1 MASLKNSAGNVFVE
15 TGLCCNFE
23 SHFFTS
29 QNAMYFRTRLNYFV
43 QLSQLEDPRWPRRDL
58 PCPPEVRLQ
67 HLRRQWRQCSHPQVL
82 WINIS
87 TMFRISIIPPR
98 YCPLN
103 KEGIYSFGA
112 SLPQLKTRKNAA
124 GNFSNRRCWTWSQY
138 SHFEMIVGV
147 ELLVLRSSCEVLVK
161 WSDLESSRLVC
172 PPLHSALRK
181 EESALSQ
188 VLCLILCSDEKI
200 GTSIWAVL
208 EL

>member
-82 WINIS
+82 WINIYRQCSELSHPGTVLWTRRGS
-87 TMFRISIIPPR
+87 TALERVCRSWKPGRMLLETFPTAGIELG
-98 YCPLN
+98 LN
-103 KEGIYSFGA
+103 TVDQNGC
-112 SLPQLKTRKNAA
+112 
-124 GNFSNRRCWTWSQY
+124 RCW
-138 SHFEMIVGV
+138 IV
-147 ELLVLRSSCEVLVK
+147 
-161 WSDLESSRLVC
+161 
-172 PPLHSALRK
+172 
-181 EESALSQ
+181 
-188 VLCLILCSDEKI
+188 
-200 GTSIWAVL
+200 SI
-208 EL
+208 EN